1 MARPAAPGLF
11 VCSMAWL
18 RFLCL
23 PSLAQRIRQATV
35 PSIDSSDGDYERK
48 PPELAR
54 QSPPEEAQPVSP
66 HDPLHF
72 LRRKSAPA

>member
-11 VCSMAWL
+11 ICSMAWL

-23 PSLAQRIRQATV
+23 PTLAQRIRQATV
-35 PSIDSSDGDYERK
+35 PPIDFSDGDYSGK
-48 PPELAR
+48 PPDLER
-54 QSPPEEAQPVSP
+54 QSSPEKPQPVAP

-72 LRRKSAPA
+72 LRTKSVPA